1 MPTTTRASDAADPAA
16 QPDADDPSEPAT
28 CREPTPAPEPASASD
43 RDPRLDSGPAQG
55 PGSDREAGLTSAPA
69 ERPGSGEETA
79 LATGQGPE
87 PGSGNEANPA
97 SGSAQEP
104 ASGREA
110 GADSGP
116 AQGGGSGKE
125 ANPAS
130 GSAQEPASGRE
141 AGADSGPAQGGGSGQ
156 ARDCSSAARGP
167 AATGSG
173 AGAGS
178 GGVRPTLV
186 TRELLLRCATIVGA
200 SASFFLLLS
209 VVPLYAER
217 SGASGGAGLAS
228 GTLMLAT
235 VCGELATP
243 RLVARYGYRRA
254 LAAGLVLLGAPALVL
269 TASDGMAWI
278 AAVCFVRGVGF
289 ALTIVAGGALTA
301 TLIPAERRGEG
312 LALAGAM
319 EGVPSFIALPLGV
332 WFAAHVGYTAVCVA
346 GGLLALAAVAV
357 VPALP
362 GHAPTGDG
370 HKAAVGVLAG
380 FRTGALARPT
390 AVFATTALGVGIIVT
405 FLPLAVPSG
414 ATGLVAAALFVQP
427 AASTAA
433 NWFAGRS
440 GDRHGSQRLVLPA
453 LLLSASGLLLTAL
466 TGSAVAVLTGVALF
480 GVGFGMAQNATL
492 ALMYARVP
500 ESGYGTVS
508 ALWNSAYDAGMGF
521 GALGYGALAAA
532 TGYPL
537 AFTLTAG
544 LMLAALVPALGDRRR
559 PSVAAR

>member
-1 MPTTTRASDAADPAA
+1 MTTTTRASDAADPAA

-69 ERPGSGEETA
+69 ERPGSGEEPA
-79 LATGQGPE
+79 LATGLAPE
-87 PGSGNEANPA
+87 PGSG
-97 SGSAQEP
+97 
-104 ASGREA
+104 
-110 GADSGP
+110 
-116 AQGGGSGKE
+116 KE
-125 ANPAS
+125 GNPAS

-178 GGVRPTLV
+178 GDVRPTLV

-362 GHAPTGDG
+362 GHAPAGDG

-544 LMLAALVPALGDRRR
+544 LMLIALVPALGDRRR